1 MILVIGGTGF
11 IGRRLVARLAESG
24 ESIRV
29 ATRGSRK
36 ADLPE
41 SVEQAPVDVV
51 SGEGLAEAMAGV
63 DRVAHLVAIIIEKG
77 AQKFDAVIR
86 GGTEGVVRE
95 AEKAGVKKLV
105 YVSAIGAAPDPKF
118 PYWHAKWEAEQVVS
132 GSGLNYTILRPSLV
146 FGPEDDFFNRLASM
160 VRRSPL
166 VPIAGAGK
174 TRFQPIGVDDLVTC
188 IAACLPAGQAGLKE
202 DTHDRQTVEVGG
214 PEQLTYNE
222 LIDVI
227 SAALGKRRP
236 RVHIP
241 LWLMRPGARVL
252 QSVLS
257 NPPVTADQLAML
269 SKDNITELDAVPRQ
283 FGFAPG
289 RLADG
294 LGHLAYLAYRQ
305 AGRQAGLRG

>member
-11 IGRRLVARLAESG
+11 IGRHLVARLAESG
-24 ESIRV
+24 EKVRV
-29 ATRGSRK
+29 AARGERG

-41 SVEQAPVDVV
+41 GVEQARVDVI

-77 AQKFDAVIR
+77 SQRFDAVIR

-105 YVSAIGAAPDPKF
+105 YVSAIGAAPDPRF
-118 PYWHAKWEAEQVVS
+118 PYWHAKWEAEQIVA
-132 GSGLNYTILRPSLV
+132 GSSLNYTILRPSLV
-146 FGPEDDFFNRLASM
+146 FGPEDEFFNRLADM

-166 VPIAGAGK
+166 LPIAGAGK
-174 TRFQPIGVDDLVTC
+174 TRFQPIGVDDLVAC
-188 IAACLPAGQAGLKE
+188 IVACIVACLGEG
-202 DTHDRQTVEVGG
+202 THDRQTVEVGG

-236 RVHIP
+236 RVHVP

-252 QSVLS
+252 QSILS
-257 NPPVTADQLAML
+257 NPPVTTDQLAML
-269 SKDNITELDAVPRQ
+269 SKDNVAELDAVPRQ
-283 FGFAPG
+283 FGFTPG

-294 LGHLAYLAYRQ
+294 LGHLHA
-305 AGRQAGLRG
+305 